1 MTAIEL
7 ALEKQRLQL
16 EAASQRLDLSRHAAG
31 LMPIFVAGDRVREGA
46 HWVMRH
52 PEAVA
57 GGVAL
62 LAAIRPGV
70 RRFIWRWGMRSF
82 AVWRLWRESGTW
94 LEKPARRSSGGLN
107 SQ

>member
-16 EAASQRLDLSRHAAG
+16 EVASQRLGLSRHVAG

-46 HWVMRH
+46 QWVMRH

-82 AVWRLWRESGTW
+82 AAWRLWRESGAW
-94 LEKPARRSSGGLN
+94 LEKPARRSSDGLN
-107 SQ
+107 S

>member
-16 EAASQRLDLSRHAAG
+16 EAASQRLDLSRQAAG
-31 LMPIFVAGDRVREGA
+31 LMPLFATGDQVRAGAR
-46 HWVMRH
+46 WVMRH

-70 RRFIWRWGMRSF
+70 RRFIWRWSMRSF
-82 AVWRLWRESGTW
+82 AAWRLWRESGAW
-94 LEKPARRSSGGLN
+94 LTKPARDH
-107 SQ
+107 QKA